1 MAYPFKGGD
10 VSKGNGGA
18 CFQSTQYR
26 HCKTI
31 LAQAGSSTVLE
42 AAGVPPLLPEG
53 KADPGVLVVCDQDQ
67 GTVAEAFILAIA
79 RHRHFE
85 RQIDPPTV

>member
-1 MAYPFKGGD
+1 MEFLR
-10 VSKGNGGA
+10 
-18 CFQSTQYR
+18 TQYR

-42 AAGVPPLLPEG
+42 AAGIPPLLPDG
-53 KADPGVLVVCDQDQ
+53 KGDPGVLVVSDQDRD
-67 GTVAEAFILAIA
+67 TVAKVFIRAIA

-85 RQIDPPTV
+85 RQIDPPPL